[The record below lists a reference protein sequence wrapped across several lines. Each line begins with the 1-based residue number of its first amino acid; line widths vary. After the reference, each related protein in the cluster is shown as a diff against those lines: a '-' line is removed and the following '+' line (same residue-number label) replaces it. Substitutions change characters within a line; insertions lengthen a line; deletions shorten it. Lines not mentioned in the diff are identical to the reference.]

1 MGYESERANTSKDL
15 GCTLSQGIKGGHIT
29 EEMRNKVDRPK
40 DPALFDQLAL
50 QIESHVHSMR
60 KIRER
65 LTEAN
70 DQIWGA
76 QPQVPTEKNPSDK
89 RMFAGKLGGIADM
102 LNELEA
108 HVVFINEEL
117 KRLKNFTG

>member
-1 MGYESERANTSKDL
+1 MGSSDC
-15 GCTLSQGIKGGHIT
+15 GFSQGIKGGSLI
-29 EEMRNKVDRPK
+29 EEVRNKVEHPK

-76 QPQVPTEKNPSDK
+76 QPQVATEANPPDK
-89 RMFAGKLGGIADM
+89 RMFAGKLGGVADM
-102 LNELEA
+102 LTELEA
-108 HVVFINEEL
+108 HVVFINKEL
-117 KRLKNFTG
+117 ERLKNFTG